1 MKSGWMVVAGAL
13 FALMGAFVKFGS
25 AYFSTAELVFY
36 RSLIGLL
43 VIFLIAKTQ
52 KMPLTTAHWK
62 MHLWRGLSGF
72 IALMFFFTAISQLPL
87 ATAITLNYTSPLFLA
102 LLITFYLK
110 ERPHWPLL
118 FSILLGFAGVVL
130 LLRPTLNQ
138 GQFSAGLYGLA
149 SGFLAGIAYLNV
161 KQLGQIGEPEWRV
174 VYYFTLI
181 STIGAGIWMLI
192 HHFHP
197 VTIKSFLLLLGLG
210 TSATLAQLAMTRAYR
225 LGSTLVVGSLAYT
238 TVIFASLLGIL
249 LWGEILSFTSWVAIA
264 IIVISGI
271 ISASTTPKLAL
282 TKNEPL
288 SKSAIRQN
296 IL

>member
-1 MKSGWMVVAGAL
+1 MKSGWMVVAGVL

-25 AYFSTAELVFY
+25 EYFSSAELVFY

-43 VIFLIAKTQ
+43 VIYLIVKTQ
-52 KMPLTTAHWK
+52 KLPLATPHWR

-72 IALMFFFTAISQLPL
+72 VALMFFFTAIGQLPL

-110 ERPHWPLL
+110 ERPHWPLI
-118 FSILLGFAGVVL
+118 FSILLGFTGVIL
-130 LLRPTLNQ
+130 LLRPTMNH
-138 GQFSAGLYGLA
+138 GQLSAGLLGLA

-181 STIGAGIWMLI
+181 STIGAGIWMI
-192 HHFHP
+192 FHSFHP
-197 VTIKSFLLLLGLG
+197 VTTKGFLLLLGLG
-210 TSATLAQLAMTRAYR
+210 TTATLAQLAMTRAYR
-225 LGSTLVVGSLAYT
+225 LGSTLIVASLAYT

-249 LWGEILSFTSWVAIA
+249 FWGEILSLTSWIAIF
-264 IIVISGI
+264 IIVISGV
-271 ISASTTPKLAL
+271 ISVRTTPKISHP
-282 TKNEPL
+282 KNETPT
-288 SKSAIRQN
+288 
-296 IL
+296 